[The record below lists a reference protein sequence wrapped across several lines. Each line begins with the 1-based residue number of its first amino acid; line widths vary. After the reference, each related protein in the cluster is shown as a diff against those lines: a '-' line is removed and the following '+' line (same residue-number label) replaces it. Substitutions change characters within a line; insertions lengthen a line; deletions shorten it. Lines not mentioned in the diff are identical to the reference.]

1 MEWDQLGFWLGSM
14 LGQGWAQNHH
24 ARHLEKGREVLDG
37 MRAVSA
43 DDRQKAQ
50 GLFAG
55 ALNNDE
61 RSKGVTGYLG
71 QDPKMMQLKLSKD
84 YMQAQNDA
92 QYLLNN
98 GYAEDS
104 EEVQGYRQ
112 KMNDAHTQADQLRA
126 VAGTRFGDLQ
136 KESAGLSLS
145 ELKDKINH
153 TQYLGL
159 YDAQQFDIGKQ
170 LADKHAWAGGV
181 AQNILSGQGA
191 QGQQSAQSK
200 LAETL
205 GLPEAQMQGAQTLT
219 SADIYRYLQDNGQI
233 AKDKTFDETIDEIA
247 QQVARQRTAS
257 MSRSDVLKYLRGH
270 GVGRG
275 VAGELAD
282 EYVQN
287 AQAQMRQE
295 ALARAAAASPNDQ
308 MAALI
313 AMAAATPG
321 AKLSD
326 IQGLI
331 TSTNPQM
338 KLNTIDTGGAISA
351 LYGDERGRVPMTQTT
366 LQKMLSPK
374 DIAESQYRYDALKQD
389 TDKFNAQQ
397 GWRYYD
403 TDTRN
408 NTSLRREQMRGQ
420 NALDAIALRGQMQ
433 EALGRSG
440 KSGDGE
446 LKQSEEKTANIV
458 LNGLDKLEAAFS
470 GDQYDSAYAGD
481 ILDEVTTQLSKMAE
495 KGDIDP
501 KTWTELIY
509 PRLQRYHEARQIAA
523 GYDPNVLDATFGQP
537 EE

>member
-61 RSKGVTGYLG
+61 RSKGLTGYLG

-112 KMNDAHTQADQLRA
+112 KMNDAHAQADQLRA

-153 TQYLGL
+153 TQYPGL

-313 AMAAATPG
+313 AAFAATPG

-470 GDQYDSAYAGD
+470 SDQYDSAYAGE

>member
-126 VAGTRFGDLQ
+126 VAGMRFGDLQ

-153 TQYLGL
+153 TQYPGL

-397 GWRYYD
+397 
-403 TDTRN
+403 
-408 NTSLRREQMRGQ
+408 
-420 NALDAIALRGQMQ
+420 

>member
-1 MEWDQLGFWLGSM
+1 MDWDQLGFYLGSV
-14 LGQGWAQNHH
+14 LGQSWEQNRH
-24 ARHLEKGREVLDG
+24 ARRLEKGRNVLNG
-37 MRAVSA
+37 MGAVNE
-43 DDRQKAQ
+43 DDTQNAR
-50 GLFAG
+50 GLF
-55 ALNNDE
+55 NSQFSE
-61 RSKGVTGYLG
+61 SPYLG
-71 QDPKMMQLKLSKD
+71 QNPEMIQLGLSKD

-98 GYAEDS
+98 GYDENS
-104 EEVQGYRQ
+104 EEVRGFRQ
-112 KMNDAHTQADQLRA
+112 KMADAHNQAENLRK
-126 VAGTRFGDLQ
+126 VATGAGFGDIG
-136 KESAGLSLS
+136 KVSAGLSLQ

-153 TQYLGL
+153 VVAPGL
-159 YDAQQFDIGKQ
+159 YNPQQFDIGKA
-170 LADKHAWAGGV
+170 LADKHAWAGQT
-181 AQNILSGQGA
+181 AQNILAGQQDSQNAQPGQFQLGGA
-191 QGQQSAQSK
+191 QGLQGMS
-200 LAETL
+200 
-205 GLPEAQMQGAQTLT
+205 PGAQHARKFTE
-219 SADIYRYLQDNGQI
+219 ADLYKILQDEGYAPKDVSYEDQINALARQI
-233 AKDKTFDETIDEIA
+233 AQKR
-247 QQVARQRTAS
+247 VAS
-257 MSRSDVLKYLRGH
+257 MNRNDVMSYLRGQ

-287 AQAQMRQE
+287 AQAQMRKE
-295 ALARAAAASPNDQ
+295 TLARAAAASPNDQ

-326 IQGLI
+326 ITGFI
-331 TSTNPQM
+331 NATNPQM

-389 TDKFNAQQ
+389 ADKFNAQQ

-420 NALDAIALRGQMQ
+420 NAIDAIDRRGQWNQ
-433 EALGRSG
+433 LLDRGGSR
-440 KSGDGE
+440 GDGE
-446 LKQSEEKTANIV
+446 GGLKQSEEKTANII

-523 GYDPNVLDATFGQP
+523 GYDPNVLDATFGQQ